1 MWKYFYILNSS
12 PHERAVSDF
21 PADAVPSESE
31 EVRNHARRRVKMPED
46 WDQQQAVFAESL
58 VVLPSLIEA
67 AEPERLHRPPAP
79 GEWSAHV
86 VICHLV
92 LDEMNTAMILR
103 LILTQ
108 DYPSLVAIDADNT
121 LCETRFAP
129 LYPDTMT
136 ALGVWRVLRE
146 DNVRLCSSVSP
157 HDLERY
163 GRAFWRHDQ
172 RLSFRQH
179 VASRG
184 RHDATH
190 IDQIRSALTR

>member
-1 MWKYFYILNSS
+1 VRVFASNR
-12 PHERAVSDF
+12 EVT
-21 PADAVPSESE
+21 VPD
-31 EVRNHARRRVKMPED
+31 D
-46 WDQQQAVFAESL
+46 WDRQLAVFAESL
-58 VVLPSLIEA
+58 VVLPRLIEA
-67 AEPERLHRPPAP
+67 VEPERLHRAPAP

-86 VICHLV
+86 VVCHLL

-129 LYPDTMT
+129 LYPDTTT

-146 DNVRLCSSVSP
+146 DNVRLCTAVSRD
-157 HDLERY
+157 DLERL
-163 GRAFWRHDQ
+163 GRAFWRSDQ
-172 RLSFRQH
+172 RLSFCQH

-184 RHDATH
+184 RHDAAH
-190 IDQIRSALTR
+190 IEQMRSALTR